1 MRRGVITTILLLI
14 FFTGCSSRRMV
25 RQSETNVPP
34 AKLAILPIDNLTNDV
49 SGAEVLREVIYA
61 AFIENPKGYEV
72 QPMQKTDELLLNEG
86 ITDGGQLSLVHPIEL
101 SEILGTDGLL
111 YIKLEELSLITLP
124 FYHVR
129 KIDMTYRMYN
139 MGKLYIEEPLVVAN
153 RFLDING
160 ILKTIDD
167 PSNGLAYAGQGI
179 VIHQGLRFLTAGLG
193 KHELR
198 PEMGMISLKLLRTL
212 PIGLAGSEEY
222 MQQVEKEILK
232 LREKF
237 MNNENILPDNLENEY
252 IEKKII
258 EDGIQL
264 IN

>member
-1 MRRGVITTILLLI
+1 MILFLILL
-14 FFTGCSSRRMV
+14 TGCSSRRMV
-25 RQSETNVPP
+25 LRSETKTPP
-34 AKLAILPIDNLTNDV
+34 AKLAILPINNMTNDV
-49 SGAEVLREVIYA
+49 LGAQVLRDAVYE
-61 AFIENPKGYEV
+61 AFRQNPKGYEV
-72 QPMQKTDELLLNEG
+72 QTIQETDELLLNEG
-86 ITDGGQLSLVHPIEL
+86 ITDGGQLTAIHPIEL

-139 MGKLYIEEPLVVAN
+139 MGRLYSEEPLVVAN
-153 RFLDING
+153 RFLDINS

-167 PSNGLAYAGQGI
+167 PSNGLAYAGRGI
-179 VIHQGLRFLTAGLG
+179 AIHQGLRFITAGLG

-198 PEMGMISLKLLRTL
+198 PEMGMISLKLLNTL
-212 PIGLAGSEEY
+212 PFGLSGNDEY
-222 MQQVEKEILK
+222 KEQVEKEILN

-237 MNNENILPDNLENEY
+237 LNKENFIPEQLGNEY

-258 EDGIQL
+258 EDGIQI

>member
-1 MRRGVITTILLLI
+1 MRRGVIITILLLI
-14 FFTGCSSRRMV
+14 FLTGCSSRRMV

-49 SGAEVLREVIYA
+49 LGAQVLREVVYA
-61 AFIENPKGYEV
+61 AFMENPKGYEV
-72 QPMQKTDELLLNEG
+72 QTLQETDELLLNEG
-86 ITDGGQLSLVHPIEL
+86 ITDGGQLSIIHPIEL

-139 MGKLYIEEPLVVAN
+139 FGKLYSEEPLVVAN

-167 PSNGLAYAGQGI
+167 PSNGLAYAGRGI
-179 VIHQGLRFLTAGLG
+179 AIHQGLRFLTAGLA

-212 PIGLAGSEEY
+212 PIGLADSKEY
-222 MQQVEKEILK
+222 REKVEKEILK

-237 MNNENILPDNLENEY
+237 MNNENFIPENLENEY

>member
-1 MRRGVITTILLLI
+1 MRRGVSITILLLI

-25 RQSETNVPP
+25 LRSETKTPP
-34 AKLAILPIDNLTNDV
+34 AKLAILPIDNMTNDV
-49 SGAEVLREVIYA
+49 LGAQVLRDVVYA
-61 AFIENPKGYEV
+61 AFRENPKGYEV
-72 QPMQKTDELLLNEG
+72 QTLQETDELLLNEG
-86 ITDGGQLSLVHPIEL
+86 ITDGGQLATIHPIEV

-111 YIKLEELSLITLP
+111 YIKLEEMSLLTLP

-139 MGKLYIEEPLVVAN
+139 MGRLYSEEPLVIAN

-167 PSNGLAYAGQGI
+167 PSNGLAYASKGI
-179 VIHQGLRFLTAGLG
+179 VIHQGLRFITAGLG

-198 PEMGMISLKLLRTL
+198 PEMGMISLKLLKTL
-212 PIGLAGSEEY
+212 PTGMAGNNVYRE
-222 MQQVEKEILK
+222 QVEKEILN
-232 LREKF
+232 LRKKF
-237 MNNENILPDNLENEY
+237 INKENFIPEQLENEY

-258 EDGIQL
+258 EDGIQI